1 MQHKNLDKFY
11 IHTVAELKMFSKT
24 EEFKM
29 NLLDRI
35 VVQKSF
41 NPPSSFQTSAKD
53 KYGKN
58 RDDGSMSSQE
68 IFNEDCTQGVELVVD
83 TIRKLRTAG
92 PLDLDSTKNAL
103 KKLLGQ
109 LAAIRK
115 DTADKTGTL
124 DSEQFGRSRKENPVC
139 YEGQHIIDITRIY
152 NPQHLAAHEE
162 IKKLLKGYIGSI
174 IKESNKKSFGYQA
187 MACDSKE
194 EPKSRYVI
202 SVYTQKRIVFTPKND
217 KEASITLDVNADNM
231 PKLIDLASNSNYTFR
246 AEYDC
251 SDDLLH
257 IFTLIANEF
266 PQYNKKNILV
276 GEIQLKIDGKFIPAT
291 RHVSWLNE
299 FASEFE
305 RESKIVLQHTRAE
318 YHEEIFNQTAAL
330 WFAAISWDETK
341 SDFATLDSIM
351 ADLQFYFSQALFYY
365 RGGPTISKMLLRGTY
380 YEQGFLVRQTTGS
393 IDEYCTGEYYPFM
406 TQHRKKFISCF
417 TQAPTSERTKEFI
430 FEQGRFEDK
439 IKTETSLT
447 LVTDESYV
455 GM

>member
-266 PQYNKKNILV
+266 PQYNKK
-276 GEIQLKIDGKFIPAT
+276 
-291 RHVSWLNE
+291 
-299 FASEFE
+299 
-305 RESKIVLQHTRAE
+305 
-318 YHEEIFNQTAAL
+318 
-330 WFAAISWDETK
+330 IS
-341 SDFATLDSIM
+341 
-351 ADLQFYFSQALFYY
+351 
-365 RGGPTISKMLLRGTY
+365 
-380 YEQGFLVRQTTGS
+380 
-393 IDEYCTGEYYPFM
+393 
-406 TQHRKKFISCF
+406 
-417 TQAPTSERTKEFI
+417 
-430 FEQGRFEDK
+430 
-439 IKTETSLT
+439 
-447 LVTDESYV
+447 
-455 GM
+455 